1 MTDVFN
7 WLQQSHPSYQD
18 GIALLEKYKPLSY
31 LVDLCKARASKHN
44 YNSLKSELQK
54 LYDKNTAE
62 TPSSEK
68 TELSVPEQLERIL
81 KTEFKR
87 LNHIF
92 MVNLRSSDERERE
105 EAAEQILKG
114 FDKVIHPIQRD
125 LKYFKINKKL
135 PDVHYLTVTVDRKI
149 TPADIKQQILNLRTN
164 ISKQKNK
171 PNRQADV
178 QKWML
183 QKAELEKQLDA
194 IQIG

>member
-1 MTDVFN
+1 MTDIFN
-7 WLQQSHPSYQD
+7 WLQQSHPSYQE

-31 LVDLCKARASKHN
+31 LIDLCKSRVSKHN
-44 YNSLKSELQK
+44 YSSLKSELQT
-54 LYDKNTAE
+54 LYDKKPAKKSNI
-62 TPSSEK
+62 SEPD
-68 TELSVPEQLERIL
+68 LSVPEQLERIM
-81 KTEFKR
+81 KIEFKR

-105 EAAEQILKG
+105 EAAEQILRG
-114 FDKVIHPIQRD
+114 FEKVIHPIQRD

-135 PDVHYLTVTVDRKI
+135 PDVHYLTVIADKKI

-178 QKWML
+178 QKWLL
-183 QKAELEKQLDA
+183 QKSELEKKLDA